1 MLSGKEAAFPLSS
14 KKVAHIEHLY
24 YNKNMDVKR
33 TKGAVYNLN
42 YHLVWCPKYR
52 CGVLTGPVA
61 DRLRQLFNEIATQN
75 SFELL
80 ACEVVL
86 DHVHLFVSA
95 PPKHSPADL
104 AKLFKGITSRRL
116 RQELG
121 EQIRRK
127 VWKPGILWSPSY
139 PSAPPLDLLGGRL
152 RPGYVGTAGNVS
164 GDVIK
169 RYIEECQHI

>member
-1 MLSGKEAAFPLSS
+1 
-14 KKVAHIEHLY
+14 
-24 YNKNMDVKR
+24 MDVER

-52 CGVLTGPVA
+52 RSVLTEPVA
-61 DRLRQLFNEIATQN
+61 DRLRKLLDEIAVQN
-75 SFELL
+75 GFELL
-80 ACEVVL
+80 ACEVMP

-95 PPKHSPADL
+95 PPRYSPSTL
-104 AKLFKGITSRRL
+104 AKLFKDITSRRL

-121 EQIRRK
+121 EQLRRK

-139 PSAPPLDLLGGRL
+139 YAGA
-152 RPGYVGTAGNVS
+152 AGNVS

>member
-1 MLSGKEAAFPLSS
+1 MSTTPDILSGEEDAFLLIM
-14 KKVAHIEHLY
+14 VDNAERLC
-24 YNKNMDVKR
+24 YNQDMDVKR

-52 CGVLTGPVA
+52 RSVLTGLVA
-61 DRLRQLFNEIATQN
+61 DRLRQLLSEIAVQN

-80 ACEVVL
+80 ACEVMPA
-86 DHVHLFVSA
+86 HVHLFVSA
-95 PPKHSPADL
+95 PPKHSPSTL

-121 EQIRRK
+121 EQIRREI
-127 VWKPGILWSPSY
+127 WKSGTHGLDESAWSPSY
-139 PSAPPLDLLGGRL
+139 YA
-152 RPGYVGTAGNVS
+152 GTAGNVS

>member
-1 MLSGKEAAFPLSS
+1 
-14 KKVAHIEHLY
+14 
-24 YNKNMDVKR
+24 MDVKR
-33 TKGAVYNLN
+33 TKGTVYNLN

-52 CGVLTGPVA
+52 RSVLTGQVA
-61 DRLRQLFNEIATQN
+61 DRLQTLLQEIAAQYR
-75 SFELL
+75 FEIF
-80 ACEVVL
+80 ACEVMP

-95 PPKHSPADL
+95 PPKYSPADL

-116 RQELG
+116 RQELN

-127 VWKPGILWSPSY
+127 VWKPGVLWSPSY
-139 PSAPPLDLLGGRL
+139 YA
-152 RPGYVGTAGNVS
+152 GTAGNVS

>member
-1 MLSGKEAAFPLSS
+1 MSGEEAAFLLLMVVP
-14 KKVAHIEHLY
+14 IEHLC
-24 YNKNMDVKR
+24 YNQGMDVKR

-52 CGVLTGPVA
+52 RNVLSGPVA
-61 DRLRQLFNEIATQN
+61 DRLRQLLGEIATQN

-80 ACEVVL
+80 ACEVMP
-86 DHVHLFVSA
+86 DHVHLFVSV
-95 PPKHSPADL
+95 PPKHSPSTL

-121 EQIRRK
+121 NQICQK
-127 VWKPGILWSPSY
+127 LWKPGTFWSPSY
-139 PSAPPLDLLGGRL
+139 
-152 RPGYVGTAGNVS
+152 YVGTAGNVS